1 MAPQEHRTPHG
12 FGRARHS
19 KGRHYRGPRTAS
31 VHVTA
36 PVTAKP
42 DNERRWEKS
51 KVGLGNGWEKS
62 VSLGNVGC
70 HFTTHYLIR
79 SNTLKIGMY
88 SATIIA
94 PTMAPTTA
102 IMIGSMRE
110 VRALTLASTSA
121 S

>member
-70 HFTTHYLIR
+70 HFTTSHSIR
-79 SNTLKIGMY
+79 SKTLKIGIYKAM
-88 SATIIA
+88 IIA
-94 PTMAPTTA
+94 PTIAPTKA
-102 IMIGSMRE
+102 IIRGSISE
-110 VRALTLASTSA
+110 VRASVVASTSA